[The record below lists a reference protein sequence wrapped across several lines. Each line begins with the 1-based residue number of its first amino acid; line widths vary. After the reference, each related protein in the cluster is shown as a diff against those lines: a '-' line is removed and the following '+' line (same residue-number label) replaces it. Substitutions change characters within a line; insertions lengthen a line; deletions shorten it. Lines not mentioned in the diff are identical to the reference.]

1 MLVTAAVS
9 VSAAITISASE
20 IFQHMVNYTRPA
32 LQKQIVRV
40 LLMVRRNSAPS
51 PLPKTTKQRMHNTT

>member
-40 LLMVRRNSAPS
+40 LLMVRS
-51 PLPKTTKQRMHNTT
+51 